1 MTRVVA
7 INGSPDMEESNTAK
21 ILIPFLEGMKE
32 GGASVEVF
40 YARRLN
46 VKPCDGEFYC
56 WNKRPGRCYINDDMQ
71 LLYPKLRDADI
82 LVLATPV
89 YIPFPGEMQNLL
101 NRIVPLVNPIIKTR
115 NGRTRARFRPDVK
128 IKKIALVSSSGWWE
142 MGNFGTVL
150 RSVKELAKDASVEFA
165 GALLRPHV
173 SWLGENGKRAEEIFK
188 AARQAGLQLVREGK
202 MSKGL
207 LKIICQPLISN
218 ARFLSEENT

>member
-1 MTRVVA
+1 
-7 INGSPDMEESNTAK
+7 MEESNTAK